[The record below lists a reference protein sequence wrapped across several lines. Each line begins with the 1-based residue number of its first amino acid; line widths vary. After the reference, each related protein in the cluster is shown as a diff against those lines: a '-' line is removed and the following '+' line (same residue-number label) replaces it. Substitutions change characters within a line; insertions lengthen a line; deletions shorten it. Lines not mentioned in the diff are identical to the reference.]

1 MTPDDST
8 KGDTRP
14 VDSIVLGRTGLVAS
28 VMGLGAGGHS
38 RLGQSTGR
46 SEADSIAVVHRAL
59 ELGVNFFDTAEGYGT
74 EPIVGR
80 ALSGVPRDRYI
91 LSTKKNVTSQDRR
104 LTAAEFTQ
112 GVHACLQ
119 RLGVDYVDI
128 FHLHGVKP
136 HDYDYALNEIV
147 PALQKLQAAGA
158 IRFLGITESFGSDTQ
173 HATLSRAVHDD
184 CWDVMMVGFSLLNQT
199 ARERVFP
206 YTQAKGIGTLIMFAV
221 RRALTHPDQL
231 RPLIAKLVA
240 QGQIDKDAV
249 DLDNPLDFLIAPSV
263 AGSLAEAAYRFCRY
277 EPGADVVLSGTGN
290 LAHLDENY
298 RSLHQPPLPDAAAAQ
313 LRAIFAGV
321 DTESGN

>member
-1 MTPDDST
+1 
-8 KGDTRP
+8 
-14 VDSIVLGRTGLVAS
+14 
-28 VMGLGAGGHS
+28 MGLGAGGHS

-46 SEADSIAVVHRAL
+46 SEADSIAVVHRAV

-74 EPIVGR
+74 EPIMGR
-80 ALSGVPRDRYI
+80 ALSGIPRDRYI

-136 HDYDYALNEIV
+136 HDYDYALTEIV

-158 IRFLGITESFGSDTQ
+158 VRFLGITESFGSDTQ

-184 CWDVMMVGFSLLNQT
+184 CWDVMMVGFNILNQT

-206 YTQAKGIGTLIMFAV
+206 YTQAKGIGTLFMFAV
-221 RRALTHPDQL
+221 RRALTHADQL
-231 RPLIAKLVA
+231 RPLLAKLVEH
-240 QGQIDKDAV
+240 GQIDKDAV
-249 DLDNPLDFLIAPSV
+249 DLDDPLGFLTRGPSGRGV

-277 EPGADVVLSGTGN
+277 EPGADIVLSGTGSV
-290 LAHLDENY
+290 AHLEENY

-313 LRAIFAGV
+313 LRTTFAGV